1 MVRDRRRIQ
10 RFRHGAGAARE
21 RGYRGLRR
29 IHARHAH
36 RDRQAHDV
44 PPHRRRRLGRLRPPA
59 PVRVESGPVDLGVQ
73 IEPQFGF
80 KFEDVLGIG
89 NDADAAGFTRLWV
102 SDLLFLG
109 KDAVNVDCLEA
120 WTLLAALAM
129 RTDRIRIGPMV
140 TSQSYRNPA
149 LLAKIAA
156 AVDVLSRGRL
166 DFGLGA
172 GWKEV
177 EYRAYGYEFP
187 DAPTR
192 VTQMIETLEICT
204 RMWKDDRAT
213 YHGKHYRIDDALC
226 SPKPVQRPLPIWI
239 GGSKPRLMR
248 AAARY
253 GHAFNITV
261 SASAPADLPDRLR
274 ELDDACRVVKRDPK
288 TLLRSAFLI
297 ACVGETR
304 ERAESL
310 VDRLAERA
318 KTDRASFLASRPGL
332 VFGTAADALARLRSY
347 AAQGVGHANLMFQPY
362 GTEREQVGA
371 LAGITAAFGA

>member
-1 MVRDRRRIQ
+1 
-10 RFRHGAGAARE
+10 
-21 RGYRGLRR
+21 
-29 IHARHAH
+29 
-36 RDRQAHDV
+36 
-44 PPHRRRRLGRLRPPA
+44 
-59 PVRVESGPVDLGVQ
+59 VDLGVQ

-102 SDLLFLG
+102 SDHLFLG

-172 GWKEV
+172 GWKEI
-177 EYRAYGYEFP
+177 EYRAYGYDFP

-204 RMWKDDRAT
+204 RMWREDRAT
-213 YHGKHYRIDDALC
+213 YHGKYYRIDNALC

-239 GGSKPRLMR
+239 GGSKPRVMR
-248 AAARY
+248 AAAKY
-253 GHAFNITV
+253 GDAFNITV
-261 SASAPADLPDRLR
+261 SASAPTDLPDRLR
-274 ELDDACRVVKRDPK
+274 DLDEACRAVNRDPK

-297 ACVGETR
+297 ACVGTTQ
-304 ERAESL
+304 ERADAL
-310 VDRLAERA
+310 VDQLALRA
-318 KTDRASFLASRPGL
+318 KTDRAGFLASRPGL
-332 VFGTAADALARLRSY
+332 IFGTPQIALEKLRSY
-347 AAQGVGHANLMFQPY
+347 ASLGIGHVNVMFQPY
-362 GTEREQVGA
+362 GTEREQIAA
-371 LAGITAAFGA
+371 LGETARDLAASTAAA

>member
-1 MVRDRRRIQ
+1 M
-10 RFRHGAGAARE
+10 
-21 RGYRGLRR
+21 
-29 IHARHAH
+29 
-36 RDRQAHDV
+36 
-44 PPHRRRRLGRLRPPA
+44 
-59 PVRVESGPVDLGVQ
+59 DLGVQ

-102 SDLLFLG
+102 SDHLFLG

-120 WTLLAALAM
+120 WTLLAALAV

-140 TSQSYRNPA
+140 TAQSYRNPA

-172 GWKEV
+172 GWKEI
-177 EYRAYGYEFP
+177 EYRAYGYDFP

-204 RMWKDDRAT
+204 RMWREDRAT
-213 YHGKHYRIDDALC
+213 YHGKYYRIDDALC

-239 GGSKPRLMR
+239 GGSKPRVMR
-248 AAARY
+248 AAAKY
-253 GHAFNITV
+253 GDAFNITV
-261 SASAPADLPDRLR
+261 SASAPTDLPDRLR
-274 ELDDACRVVKRDPK
+274 DLDEACRAVNRDPK

-297 ACVGETR
+297 ACVGTTQ
-304 ERAESL
+304 ERADAL
-310 VDRLAERA
+310 VDQLALRA
-318 KTDRASFLASRPGL
+318 KTDRAGFLASRPGL
-332 VFGTAADALARLRSY
+332 IFGTPQIALEKLRSY
-347 AAQGVGHANLMFQPY
+347 ASLGIGHVNVMFQPY
-362 GTEREQVGA
+362 GTEREQIAA
-371 LAGITAAFGA
+371 LGETARDLAASTATA

>member
-1 MVRDRRRIQ
+1 
-10 RFRHGAGAARE
+10 
-21 RGYRGLRR
+21 
-29 IHARHAH
+29 
-36 RDRQAHDV
+36 
-44 PPHRRRRLGRLRPPA
+44 
-59 PVRVESGPVDLGVQ
+59 VDLGVQ

-102 SDLLFLG
+102 SDHLFLG

-172 GWKEV
+172 GWKEI
-177 EYRAYGYEFP
+177 EYRAYGYDFP

-204 RMWKDDRAT
+204 RMWREDRAT
-213 YHGKHYRIDDALC
+213 YHGKYYRIDDALC

-239 GGSKPRLMR
+239 GGSKPRVMR
-248 AAARY
+248 AAAKY
-253 GHAFNITV
+253 GDAFNITV
-261 SASAPADLPDRLR
+261 SASAPTDIPDRLR
-274 ELDDACRVVKRDPK
+274 DLDEACRAVNRDPK

-297 ACVGETR
+297 ACVGTTQ
-304 ERAESL
+304 ERADAL
-310 VDRLAERA
+310 VDQLALRA
-318 KTDRASFLASRPGL
+318 KTDRAGFLASRPGL
-332 VFGTAADALARLRSY
+332 IFGTPQIALEKLRSY
-347 AAQGVGHANLMFQPY
+347 ASLGIGHVNVMFQPY
-362 GTEREQVGA
+362 GTEREQIAA
-371 LAGITAAFGA
+371 LGETARDLAASTAAA